1 MKSDVVNRNVDYVT
15 IKKSEAKKPIDY
27 DEVFQ
32 EYLKGNSKV
41 IDELLK
47 RPVKEL
53 KRFADSNCL
62 TFKSR
67 KQFRTELLQ
76 WLKIRKGIEVEL

>member
-1 MKSDVVNRNVDYVT
+1 MKSDVVNRN
-15 IKKSEAKKPIDY
+15 IDY